1 MKVGF
6 IGTGNMGGAIAK
18 VVAKAC
24 PKATFYLAD
33 PSSEKAEA
41 LKAAMTEI
49 KTSRKVQDAES
60 TVLIT
65 DNHTLADTA
74 DYIYLAVKPQ
84 IMPTVLEDIRET
96 LAARFARG
104 EHFVLVTMAA
114 GVPAEKIQILSE
126 GYYPVVRIMPN
137 TPVELSEGCV
147 AYTGLG
153 TSEKDL
159 RGFVRLMKYA
169 GTLLQVAEEKIDAV
183 CALSGCGPAYVY
195 MFLNALIE
203 EGKKLDLTEDEARA
217 LAAQTLRGAA
227 AMVTAGKGT
236 PEELRIKVCSPGG
249 ATIEGVKKLQ
259 EGNLEELVMT
269 AVKAGYD
276 RTLQLK

>member
-1 MKVGF
+1 MKIGF

-24 PKATFYLAD
+24 PKAEFMLAD
-33 PSSEKAEA
+33 PSTEKAEQ
-41 LKAAMTEI
+41 LKAAMISVKAE
-49 KTSRKVQDAES
+49 KKVPDAEK
-60 TVLIT
+60 TVTLT
-65 DNHTLADTA
+65 DNNTLADTA
-74 DYIYLAVKPQ
+74 DFIYLAVKPQ
-84 IMPTVLEDIRET
+84 IMPTVLADICET

-114 GVPAEKIQILSE
+114 GVPAEKIQVLSE
-126 GYYPVVRIMPN
+126 GYYPVIRIMPN

-147 AYTGLG
+147 AYTGRN
-153 TSEKDL
+153 TTEKDL
-159 RGFVRLMKYA
+159 RAFVRIMKYA
-169 GTLLQVAEEKIDAV
+169 GTLLHVEEEKIDAV

-195 MFLNALIE
+195 MFINALIE
-203 EGKKLDLTEDEARA
+203 EGKALNLTEQEATA
-217 LAAQTLRGAA
+217 LATQTLRGAA

-259 EGNLEELVMT
+259 EGNLEALVQT

-276 RTLQLK
+276 RTLELK